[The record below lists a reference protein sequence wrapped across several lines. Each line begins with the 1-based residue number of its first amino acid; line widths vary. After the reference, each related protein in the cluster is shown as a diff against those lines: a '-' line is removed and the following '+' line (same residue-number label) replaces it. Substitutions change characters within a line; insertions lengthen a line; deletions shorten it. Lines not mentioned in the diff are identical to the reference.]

1 MKYGASN
8 VKTTTLSQPWRQWGI
23 CHFCR
28 RRRFPPHFKPVIV
41 VVVVFAVFL
50 NPQASPCLGEDSA
63 TERLFFL
70 TIVECMRSLFVN
82 TSNIIE
88 RYILVD
94 TKKYR

>member
-1 MKYGASN
+1 MHMKYGASN

-63 TERLFFL
+63 TERLFF
-70 TIVECMRSLFVN
+70 
-82 TSNIIE
+82 
-88 RYILVD
+88 
-94 TKKYR
+94 